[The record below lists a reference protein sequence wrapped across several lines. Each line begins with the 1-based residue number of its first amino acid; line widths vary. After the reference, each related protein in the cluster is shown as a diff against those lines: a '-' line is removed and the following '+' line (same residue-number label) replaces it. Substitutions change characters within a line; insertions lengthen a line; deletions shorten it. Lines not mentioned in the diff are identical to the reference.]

1 MQTPLSSSKH
11 GKQRVERCQKKRVCE
26 VQDPS
31 VAEERGSHRPA
42 PLLLQRAEKRL
53 ILLLTVP
60 KLPSAHRLAEVTAW
74 ESFPGVPVA
83 RGQQKRPPATA
94 SPWPQLSPIHHCC
107 QACRQ
112 DCSRRLV
119 PALRAAPPNCQFLP
133 TVFTPTEQK

>member
-1 MQTPLSSSKH
+1 M
-11 GKQRVERCQKKRVCE
+11 
-26 VQDPS
+26 
-31 VAEERGSHRPA
+31 AEERGSHRPA

-94 SPWPQLSPIHHCC
+94 SPWPQLSPITAAKRADKTAAGASSLLSG
-107 QACRQ
+107 QRPQ
-112 DCSRRLV
+112 LPVSTDCFHGY
-119 PALRAAPPNCQFLP
+119 RAKIGDAETVSIRELPSQPNSSG
-133 TVFTPTEQK
+133 